1 MKNSCL
7 IPLCTLSFIL
17 FLAGCP
23 ESNSQS
29 KAAKKISIEKQ
40 IKTKFENEIL
50 PPASSPCFAGAYYRK
65 AYSSKDYWLGI
76 GGTVTLP
83 VIAYDPSRTNPK
95 KSGAYLDNASVYLG
109 GNSDEQETDIG
120 LTWEVIR
127 ETDGSISKEHKAFRP
142 FLRRT
147 GYKSGQTAYYMNA
160 PAEAKYY
167 WYSGETVTMSL
178 QLIESKK
185 LKFIV
190 EGAGKKYEQI
200 FDVDGY
206 DPTVMAQY
214 KRVNAIDQVANEGKP
229 AQATTAKVTGAKWVE
244 AFLFRSVDGNVV
256 KAPMHTK
263 RFTDMQCPAKSHFKL
278 SSFGESGES
287 IDIFGSDKKKK

>member
-1 MKNSCL
+1 MKTSHL
-7 IPLCTLSFIL
+7 IQIYALSSMI
-17 FLAGCP
+17 FLASCT

-29 KAAKKISIEKQ
+29 KPVVKASIEEQ
-40 IKTKFENEIL
+40 VKTKFEKEIL
-50 PPASSPCFAGAYYRK
+50 PAPSSPCFAGAYYRK
-65 AYSSKDYWLGI
+65 AYSSKDFWLGI

-83 VIAYDPSRTNPK
+83 VLTYDLSRINPNK
-95 KSGAYLDNASVYLG
+95 PGAYLDNASVYLG
-109 GNSDEQETDIG
+109 GNSDDQETDIG

-127 ETDGSISKEHKAFRP
+127 EADGSVSKEHKAFRP

-147 GYKSGQTAYYMNA
+147 GYKSGQTALYMNA
-160 PAEAKYY
+160 PAEHAYY
-167 WYSGETVTMSL
+167 WYPGETVTISI

-206 DPTVMAQY
+206 EPTFMAQY

-229 AQATTAKVTGAKWVE
+229 AQPTTAKVTGAKWTE
-244 AFLFRSVDGNVV
+244 TFLYRSVNGNVV
-256 KAPMHTK
+256 KAPMHAK
-263 RFTDMQCPAKSHFKL
+263 RFTDMQCPAKSYFNLKT
-278 SSFGESGES
+278 FGESGES
-287 IDIFGSDKKKK
+287 IDIFGSK

>member
-7 IPLCTLSFIL
+7 IQLFVLSCMI
-17 FLAGCP
+17 FLAGCS

-29 KAAKKISIEKQ
+29 KPAIKLSIEEQ
-40 IKTKFENEIL
+40 IKTKFEKEIL
-50 PPASSPCFAGAYYRK
+50 PLASSPCFSGAYYRK
-65 AYSSKDYWLGI
+65 AYSSKDFWLGI
-76 GGTVTLP
+76 GGIVTLP
-83 VIAYDPSRTNPK
+83 VLTYDPSRTNPNK
-95 KSGAYLDNASVYLG
+95 PGAYLDNASVYLG

-127 ETDGSISKEHKAFRP
+127 EADGSVSQEHKAFRP

-147 GYKSGQTAYYMNA
+147 GYKSGQTALYMNA

-167 WYSGETVTMSL
+167 WYPGETVTISI

-206 DPTVMAQY
+206 DATFMAQY

-229 AQATTAKVTGAKWVE
+229 VQPTTAKVTGAKWSE
-244 AFLFRSVDGNVV
+244 TFLFRSVNGTIE

-263 RFTDMQCPAKSHFKL
+263 RFTDMQCPAKSYFNL

-287 IDIFGSDKKKK
+287 IDIFGSR